1 MPGCG
6 RNSKSF
12 DPELPGLG
20 PFVSSSRHSPSSRWS
35 VCYVFHTV
43 IQFCQANPL
52 AVSTRRLPASLE
64 DCSYRAKAI
73 RISPQLADT
82 QPRPSRS
89 GSAQSTTSQSSSAGF
104 QGRRKHE
111 PLPEGKPPS
120 KHPTHRHDRTP
131 ETIKHTQDT
140 RRKRALSLLPQS
152 FQRTSGSANSRPPLE
167 LGSPRSRVQSNSTD
181 ADSARDSRPEGP
193 KAQRALLRSF
203 RHRRSTRKSCQCLII
218 S

>member
-104 QGRRKHE
+104 QGRGKHE
-111 PLPEGKPPS
+111 PLLEVTPPS
-120 KHPTHRHDRTP
+120 KRPYHRHGRTP
-131 ETIKHTQDT
+131 ETIKHTPDT
-140 RRKRALSLLPQS
+140 RRKQALSQLPQS
-152 FQRTSGSANSRPPLE
+152 FQRTSSVGQLWPPLE
-167 LGSPRSRVQSNSTD
+167 LGSPSGRIQSNSLD

-193 KAQRALLRSF
+193 KAQRASLRSF
-203 RHRRSTRKSCQCLII
+203 RHGRPTRKSCQCLAI

>member
-1 MPGCG
+1 MPVCG

-43 IQFCQANPL
+43 VQFCQANPL

-111 PLPEGKPPS
+111 PLPESRSPS
-120 KHPTHRHDRTP
+120 ERSTHRHVQTP
-131 ETIKHTQDT
+131 EAIKHTPDT
-140 RRKRALSLLPQS
+140 RRKQALSLRAPS
-152 FQRTSGSANSRPPLE
+152 FQHTNA
-167 LGSPRSRVQSNSTD
+167 LGQ
-181 ADSARDSRPEGP
+181 
-193 KAQRALLRSF
+193 L
-203 RHRRSTRKSCQCLII
+203 
-218 S
+218 